1 LTTIDNN
8 PETQLVQV
16 PESNIISLRKLKW
29 PTSSS
34 AIEWTGVE
42 WFRKLISTDQRGFVL
57 GQRGSGRTVL
67 LNLIFD
73 ELDDDVK
80 IISGVSEDQF
90 IYELWSELEEPVPA
104 INWKIGQIMGSASR
118 ENWLIAWD
126 GAWRCRVCHNYCVL
140 FKDIVSGFFFPPNAE
155 DLRDGFRKLNVVC
168 PMLAQFVHTEIGKKL
183 IDSKILIRPADD
195 LSDIG
200 IGLLKELILNTH
212 STFILLTTP
221 DQLGFIRKKIPIT
234 YDWPAFNLPNPDINF
249 FTQLVKEAGYELPP
263 QLVQLSALLAD
274 SNILNF
280 KNLITQ
286 AAHIAEDSITGV
298 NLLNAANFPLS
309 DDTKVRIVVAML
321 KHRGS
326 EIFTMSE
333 LEELLF
339 QVFKTVRSKK
349 LLAGFLSPYVESG
362 RNNQGK
368 KYRIIS
374 SAKKLLKLGA

>member
-1 LTTIDNN
+1 MTTIDNN

-126 GAWRCRVCHNYCVL
+126 GAWRCRVVN
-140 FKDIVSGFFFPPNAE
+140 S
-155 DLRDGFRKLNVVC
+155 RK
-168 PMLAQFVHTEIGKKL
+168 P
-183 IDSKILIRPADD
+183 SP
-195 LSDIG
+195 
-200 IGLLKELILNTH
+200 
-212 STFILLTTP
+212 TP
-221 DQLGFIRKKIPIT
+221 RTMATNK
-234 YDWPAFNLPNPDINF
+234 
-249 FTQLVKEAGYELPP
+249 
-263 QLVQLSALLAD
+263 SA
-274 SNILNF
+274 
-280 KNLITQ
+280 
-286 AAHIAEDSITGV
+286 
-298 NLLNAANFPLS
+298 
-309 DDTKVRIVVAML
+309 
-321 KHRGS
+321 
-326 EIFTMSE
+326 
-333 LEELLF
+333 
-339 QVFKTVRSKK
+339 
-349 LLAGFLSPYVESG
+349 
-362 RNNQGK
+362 
-368 KYRIIS
+368 
-374 SAKKLLKLGA
+374 